1 MLNRRSFITISAAG
15 LGAAGIMTPV
25 LAVAQDSPS
34 GDLGAEIQIGP
45 VAVLSGKTVLRVA
58 ATEDDFEVF
67 LENGAFTMGS
77 AGPVPAGIRL
87 LSQTRGVAFAPDAD
101 QLPVRSLNPSK
112 LLETYA
118 VFEPIEGSS
127 PVEVRLP
134 GYAII
139 PGVPVVSA
147 DQAPFAPA

>member
-15 LGAAGIMTPV
+15 LGAVGVMTPV

-34 GDLGAEIQIGP
+34 GDRGAEIQIGP

-58 ATEDDFEVF
+58 ATDDDFDVF
-67 LENGAFTMGS
+67 LSCGAFTMGS
-77 AGPVPAGIRL
+77 IGPVPAGIRL
-87 LSQTRGVAFAPDAD
+87 LSQARGLAFAPAAD
-101 QLPVRSLNPSK
+101 QLPVRSLKPSE
-112 LLETYA
+112 LLEAFA

-134 GYAII
+134 GYTII
-139 PGVPVVSA
+139 PGVPVVSTNE
-147 DQAPFAPA
+147 APFAPA